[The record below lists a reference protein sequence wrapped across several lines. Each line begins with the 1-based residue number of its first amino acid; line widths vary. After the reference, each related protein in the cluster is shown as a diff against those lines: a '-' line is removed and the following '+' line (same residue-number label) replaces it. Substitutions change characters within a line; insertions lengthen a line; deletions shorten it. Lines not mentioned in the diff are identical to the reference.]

1 MRILFL
7 LALSFYSFAA
17 PTDFSECKGKE
28 ANYYVAK
35 ITKGGSAAGWLQAS
49 KMHQKFYKDRGS
61 DIMVM
66 PMMQYRRDAEGNV
79 TEKLY
84 RATSMVI
91 GSQESWKKWRDLI
104 ANQSET
110 EAAKTQKE
118 YDAFTGLYSKNTELT
133 VQRKLCVLSW

>member
-1 MRILFL
+1 
-7 LALSFYSFAA
+7 
-17 PTDFSECKGKE
+17 
-28 ANYYVAK
+28 
-35 ITKGGSAAGWLQAS
+35 
-49 KMHQKFYKDRGS
+49 
-61 DIMVM
+61 MVM

-91 GSQESWKKWRDLI
+91 GSQESWKKLRDLI
-104 ANQSET
+104 ANQSEI
-110 EAAKTQKE
+110 EAEKTQTE